1 MYLYP
6 SLPLTWGF
14 CSPYTFATV
23 LHSSTNEWQTYS
35 AGTFIQI
42 SGWETFSRSE
52 IMLPLKK
59 NRPGLQPGLNHKAGP
74 TLKVAYSNGYAC
86 LCMPD
91 IWVFV
96 FSVEKKL
103 WVLSSFNLKRCQDVF
118 LWYTASYRTLF
129 QMRTVSI
136 AWMQWS
142 RLRNPINSVQLP
154 SVF

>member
-1 MYLYP
+1 MLFLKFSIFNILLFFFSVSTYHPFSWMYVYVC
-6 SLPLTWGF
+6 T
-14 CSPYTFATV
+14 YTCV
-23 LHSSTNEWQTYS
+23 HVCVCMNDGQ
-35 AGTFIQI
+35 
-42 SGWETFSRSE
+42 
-52 IMLPLKK
+52 
-59 NRPGLQPGLNHKAGP
+59 
-74 TLKVAYSNGYAC
+74 YAC

-142 RLRNPINSVQLP
+142 ILSSQTCLCQNIISQQQEDKLGHHFSLVFP
-154 SVF
+154 SEPLQIL